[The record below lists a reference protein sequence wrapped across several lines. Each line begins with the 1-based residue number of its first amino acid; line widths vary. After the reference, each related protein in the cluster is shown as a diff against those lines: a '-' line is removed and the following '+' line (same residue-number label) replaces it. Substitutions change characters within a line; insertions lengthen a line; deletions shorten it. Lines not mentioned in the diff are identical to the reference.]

1 MLSPTFRVREFK
13 VEDSN
18 PYPINL
24 VWKDLDS
31 ESMETEEYVVGD
43 DPTETPS
50 PHNPP
55 PFSFFF
61 SMFLEEEGW
70 AVRASSMMLFSLY
83 SMSPSFPLS

>member
-43 DPTETPS
+43 DPTE
-50 PHNPP
+50 PP
-55 PFSFFF
+55 PTIRHPSSFFF
-61 SMFLEEEGW
+61 SMFLEEEEEEEEGW
-70 AVRASSMMLFSLY
+70 ARRLG
-83 SMSPSFPLS
+83 

>member
-31 ESMETEEYVVGD
+31 ESMETEEYVESV
-43 DPTETPS
+43 PR
-50 PHNPP
+50 PP
-55 PFSFFF
+55 PPRSD
-61 SMFLEEEGW
+61 
-70 AVRASSMMLFSLY
+70 A
-83 SMSPSFPLS
+83 